1 MELHL
6 RNAAA
11 SGPSSYPPNCSA
23 AGPAGRAGLLPVVT
37 NQPHA
42 PGHVRGHGF
51 RYPTLAERKQV
62 RTTNVIVSP

>member
-6 RNAAA
+6 RNVPP
-11 SGPSSYPPNCSA
+11 SGPLLATPQIVAPPA
-23 AGPAGRAGLLPVVT
+23 QPDVRAFCRWSRIS
-37 NQPHA
+37 
-42 PGHVRGHGF
+42 HVRGHGF